1 VKSVSVDEATRI
13 AIDLAAGNRARAGE
27 LLESAYQQLRGL
39 AAFRLRA
46 EPADVAIQPT
56 ELVHEAY
63 MRMVRQDEVDYAGRT
78 HFVALAS
85 EAMRRILVDD
95 ARKRK
100 AIKRGGGRARVTVH
114 ESALADPN
122 DGGVD
127 VLALDEALSRLARLD
142 ERQARVV
149 ELRFFGGLSIEDVSL
164 VLGVARSTVTEDW
177 RMARAWLRAEL
188 SGADGATTG

>member
-1 VKSVSVDEATRI
+1 VKPISVDEATRI
-13 AIDLAAGNRARAGE
+13 ALDLGAGNRAQAAD
-27 LLESAYQQLRGL
+27 LLEAAYQQLRRL
-39 AAFRLRA
+39 AAHRLA
-46 EPADVAIQPT
+46 GEPAEVALQPT

-63 MRMVRQDEVDYAGRT
+63 MRMVHQDRVDYAGRT

-100 AIKRGGGRARVTVH
+100 SLKRGGDRARVTVH
-114 ESALADPN
+114 ESALADPG
-122 DGGVD
+122 DDGVD
-127 VLALDEALSRLARLD
+127 VLALDEALSRLAQLD

-149 ELRFFGGLSIEDVSL
+149 ELRFFGGLSIEDVAL

-188 SGADGATTG
+188 SGSAGAT

>member
-1 VKSVSVDEATRI
+1 MNPISVDEATRI
-13 AIDLAAGNRARAGE
+13 AIDLGAGKRARAGE

-39 AAFRLRA
+39 AAHRLRA

-63 MRMVRQDEVDYAGRT
+63 MRMVRQDQVDYAGRT

-100 AIKRGGGRARVTVH
+100 AIKRGGDRARVTVH
-114 ESALADPN
+114 ESALADPD

-127 VLALDEALSRLARLD
+127 VLALDEALSRLAELD

-188 SGADGATTG
+188 SGPDGATTR